1 MLDSLIPNAWY
12 TWCVQA
18 VNETG
23 ASAYS
28 KPSRVKYVPRPE
40 RVQLQLPIDSAVVHV
55 DSLQFTWSES
65 LMALR
70 YHIEI
75 IHDSVIVSDSTLTTT
90 SYSTQLQPSD
100 TLYTW
105 RVRAAGITGWGP
117 WSDQRLLRI
126 YEPDEPTSVASGN
139 QLHVTIAP
147 NPAHDR
153 VRILGTVPGSAAI
166 TLCNL
171 FGEEVVQRTAMDEGS
186 LTLSVAHLPSSLYV
200 LRIGTSSHFLHIV
213 R

>member
-12 TWCVQA
+12 WWQIQA

-28 KPSRVKYVPRPE
+28 KQTRVKFVPRPNQ
-40 RVQLQLPIDSAVVHV
+40 VQLQLPIDSATVHV

-65 LMALR
+65 MVALR

-90 SYSTQLQPSD
+90 SYSTQLRPSD

-105 RVRAAGITGWGP
+105 RVRAAGITGWGA

-126 YEPDEPTSVASGN
+126 YEPEEPTSVASADE
-139 QLHVTIAP
+139 LHVTIAP
-147 NPAHDR
+147 NPAFDR
-153 VRILGTVPGSAAI
+153 VRIIGTVPASAAI

-171 FGEEVVQRTAMDEGS
+171 FGEEVVHRTAMDEGS
-186 LTLSVAHLPSSLYV
+186 LTLSVAHLPSGLYV